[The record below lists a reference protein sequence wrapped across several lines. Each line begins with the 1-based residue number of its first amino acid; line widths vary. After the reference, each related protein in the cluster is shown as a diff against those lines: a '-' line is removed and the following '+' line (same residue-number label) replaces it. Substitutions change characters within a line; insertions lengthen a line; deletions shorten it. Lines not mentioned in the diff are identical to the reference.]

1 MARGPEQAEEEDSN
15 TGGTPVPRNMALIQL
30 NNITRVYT
38 LGEVELTVLR
48 GITLSIDRGEMV
60 ALVGQSGSGKTTLMN
75 TLGFLDHP
83 TTGQYLLD
91 GEDVTSISADRRA
104 EIRSRM
110 IGFVFQSFNLLP
122 RTTALE
128 QVMMPLAYAPR
139 PMGDP
144 EGRKWAEAL
153 LDRVGLGDRMHHF
166 PTQLSGGQQQRVAI
180 ARSLVNKPSVLF
192 ADEPTGN
199 LDSHTSVEILE
210 MFRTL
215 NRKEGITIIIVTHS
229 SEISRMAD
237 RTIKLKDGLVESD
250 SKATDP
256 APSGAAK

>member
-1 MARGPEQAEEEDSN
+1 
-15 TGGTPVPRNMALIQL
+15 MALIE
-30 NNITRVYT
+30 IHDIHRVYK
-38 LGEVELTVLR
+38 LGEMDLHVLR
-48 GITLSIDRGEMV
+48 GISLSIERGEMV

-83 TTGQYLLD
+83 TSGRYVLD

-122 RTTALE
+122 RTTALD
-128 QVMMPLAYAPR
+128 QVMMPLAYSPT
-139 PMGDP
+139 PMSDRA
-144 EGRKWAEAL
+144 GRKLAEGFL
-153 LDRVGLGDRMHHF
+153 TRVGLADRMDHF

-199 LDSHTSVEILE
+199 LDSRTSVEILQ
-210 MFRTL
+210 MFREL
-215 NRKEGITIIIVTHS
+215 NRKEGITIILVTHS
-229 SEISRMAD
+229 PEIAGMAD
-237 RTIKLKDGLVESD
+237 RTIRLKDGVVESD
-250 SKATDP
+250 SRSPISAGV
-256 APSGAAK
+256 AP